1 MTSFLSPPP
10 RVSDT
15 LITFP
20 HPQVLVATLN
30 RPKQL
35 NAIHTQQHKDLA
47 DLWRWYDSEPT
58 LRCAVITGAGRAF
71 CAGADLAQWKEQVG
85 DATKKSEYQLYNTLG
100 FGGLSNRTGK
110 KPVIAAVGGA
120 CLGGGMEMAIN
131 CDLVVAGKKAKFGL
145 PEVKRGV
152 VPLAGALPRLIR
164 TLGKQRASE
173 MVLLGG
179 MYGPEQMR
187 DWGLVNAVV
196 EGEKEGAVVD
206 EALRLAMEI
215 AKNSPDSVI
224 TSREGLNLGWEGLGP
239 VQSTEIVGKG
249 LYGQMNGAENMK
261 EGLAS
266 FADKREPV
274 WKDSKL

>member
-20 HPQVLVATLN
+20 HPQVLLATLN

-47 DLWRWYDSEPT
+47 ALWRWYDSEPT

-85 DATKKSEYQLYNTLG
+85 DSTKKSEYQLYKTRG

-110 KPVIAAVGGA
+110 KPVIAAVDGA

-131 CDLVVAGKKAKFGL
+131 CDLVVAGTRAKFGL

-196 EGEKEGAVVD
+196 DGEKEGAVVD

-261 EGLAS
+261 EGLLS
-266 FADKREPV
+266 FAEKREPV